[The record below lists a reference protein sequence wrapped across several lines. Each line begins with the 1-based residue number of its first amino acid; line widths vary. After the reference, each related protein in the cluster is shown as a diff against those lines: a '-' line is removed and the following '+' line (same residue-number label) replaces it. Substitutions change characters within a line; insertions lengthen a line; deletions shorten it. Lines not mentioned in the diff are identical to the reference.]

1 MRVPS
6 FIFTLSVLFINVS
19 GGNSFVLQTEPESVR
34 AFLFS
39 LTENVKEQMSNI
51 DPGQYDY
58 KRYVAVWA
66 SKAGKSPQ
74 QAANEIKQW
83 VAQYD
88 RKKSD
93 LYNLGLAKF
102 YLKDFSGAI
111 DYLNQSINVTVAK
124 LQKLPQKESGLSE
137 NQKALFKEGVQTLRV
152 LGNIFYL
159 NYDFV
164 NALKSYQQAI
174 KFTSKTETPE
184 VWAKIV
190 LDMAQTYSEVG
201 RRSDPKDTGK
211 IFENSIQAFK
221 QALTVFTVGKNPQDW
236 ARAQNGLG
244 TTLALN
250 GLRLKKDAGLTYLQQ
265 GADAITKCLQVL
277 KKDDMPFIWAKAKNN
292 LGSALAEIGVRK
304 GGEEGSQ
311 SLLDAIKAYK
321 AALEVRTM
329 ADTPNEWAQTQNNLA
344 AAYAFFKDWKNVL
357 DCYIKVLKVNPEDKF
372 AYQTAEDLSQ
382 KVLFDFPL
390 ALKLNEGWMKSH
402 PDDLL
407 EKVKL
412 VEKYFTNGE
421 FVKSQKLIAEFRKSK
436 DYSQLV
442 YVIMD
447 LMDVVNDIALNQTG
461 AVPEKLGQLLDRI
474 KIQPESFRVSMNF
487 SGLKYFVSTNTS
499 LKPYEDWLLRYFSAF
514 ENQKRDEIYVELKDV
529 KETFHFAGK

>member
-1 MRVPS
+1 MRVPM
-6 FIFTLSVLFINVS
+6 FMFTLSVLFINVS
-19 GGNSFVLQTEPESVR
+19 GGNSFVLQTSPDSVR
-34 AFLFS
+34 LFLFN

-58 KRYVAVWA
+58 KRYVGVWA
-66 SKAGKSPQ
+66 SKTGKSAQ
-74 QAANEIKQW
+74 QAGNEIKQW
-83 VAQYD
+83 VALNDGQ
-88 RKKSD
+88 KSD
-93 LYNLGLAKF
+93 LYNRALAKF
-102 YLKDFSGAI
+102 YLKDFSGAVE
-111 DYLNQSINVTVAK
+111 DLNESINATVAK

-137 NQKALFKEGVQTLRV
+137 TRKVLFKEGVQTLRV
-152 LGNIFYL
+152 LGNILYL
-159 NYDFV
+159 NYDFA

-174 KFTSKTETPE
+174 KFTSKAETPE
-184 VWAKIV
+184 VWAEIV

-201 RRSDPKDTGK
+201 RRSDPKDSGK
-211 IFENSIQAFK
+211 IFENSIQAFR
-221 QALTVFTVGKNPQDW
+221 QALTIFTVEKDPQDW

-244 TTLALN
+244 TTLALK
-250 GLRLKKDAGLTYLQQ
+250 GLQLKKDAGLTYLQE
-265 GADAITKCLQVL
+265 GVDAITKCLQVL
-277 KKDDMPFIWAKAKNN
+277 KKNDMPFIWAKAKNN
-292 LGSALAEIGVRK
+292 LGSALAEIGIRK
-304 GGEEGSQ
+304 GGEEGGQ

-321 AALEVRTM
+321 AALEVRTL

-357 DCYIKVLKVNPEDKF
+357 DCYIDVLKVNPEDKF
-372 AYQTAEDLSQ
+372 AYQTAVDLSQ
-382 KVLFDFPL
+382 KVMFDFPL
-390 ALKLNEGWMKSH
+390 ALKLNETWMKSH

-421 FVKSQKLIAEFRKSK
+421 FVKSQKLIAEFRESK

-447 LMDVVNDIALNQTG
+447 LMDVVNDIALNQTD

-474 KIQPESFRVSMNF
+474 KTQPESFRVSMNF
-487 SGLKYFVSTNTS
+487 NGMKYFVSTNPS

-514 ENQKRDEIYVELKDV
+514 EDQKRDEIYVELKDV
-529 KETFHFAGK
+529 KETFHLTGK